1 MGLKSVNLWALESG
15 VAWFLRKEIGRR
27 CVTEGRWQR
36 WGNKRREKAAVVD
49 GEYSAI
55 LSITELKI
63 EFRQLNCLYE
73 HTREVCLF
81 GVWTLERAEITT
93 TTESVNCTP
102 CLQSFKSVSK
112 SSLTFSFSLIY
123 HFLCK
128 FNPRLDVNK
137 II

>member
-55 LSITELKI
+55 LSIIELKI
-63 EFRQLNCLYE
+63 EFR
-73 HTREVCLF
+73 
-81 GVWTLERAEITT
+81 
-93 TTESVNCTP
+93 
-102 CLQSFKSVSK
+102 
-112 SSLTFSFSLIY
+112 
-123 HFLCK
+123 
-128 FNPRLDVNK
+128 
-137 II
+137 